1 MPLIENWNE
10 FAQAAE
16 GLYLENPLA
25 CRLTMKYRHQDGK
38 LVVKC
43 TDNKACLLYQTEQA
57 NDIKKIEKLA
67 SQIMRHMASSEES

>member
-16 GLYLENPLA
+16 SLYLENPVK
-25 CRLTMKYRHQDGK
+25 CRLTMKYRHQDGQ

-43 TDNKACLLYQTEQA
+43 TDNKACLLYQTENAQ
-57 NDIKKIEKLA
+57 DIKRIEKLS
-67 SQIMRHMASSEES
+67 SQMMRHMASNEQ